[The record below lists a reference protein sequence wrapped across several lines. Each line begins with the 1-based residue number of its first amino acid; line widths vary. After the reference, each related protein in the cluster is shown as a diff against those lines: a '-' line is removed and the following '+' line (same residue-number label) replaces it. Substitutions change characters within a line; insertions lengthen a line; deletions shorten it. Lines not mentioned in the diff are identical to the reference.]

1 MDSKQSRRDFL
12 RKAATG
18 AATIVMPHVVAGR
31 ALGAED
37 KVGAN
42 DRLSIGVIGCGGI
55 SRGHRGW
62 AKNNSA
68 TELVAVCDVD
78 TERRESAREQAGED
92 CTAYTDYR
100 EVLDRDDIDAV
111 FVLTP
116 DHWHTLISMDA
127 CQAGKDVYC
136 EKPLTLTID
145 EGKRLVAA
153 VRRYGRV
160 FQTGSQQ
167 RSSWEFRLACELVRN
182 GRIGKVHTVRVVIG
196 GAPGGAWE
204 PDEDPPPGLDWNM
217 WLGPAPWSPY
227 NKLRHPYNFRW
238 FYDYSGG
245 KMTDWGAHHNDIAQ
259 WGLGMDGS
267 GPVSIEGTCVFPT
280 EGLYDVATSFEITY
294 QYATGQRVICSSEG
308 RFGVTFEGSDGWVW
322 VTRGDIETSPADL
335 RHETFGPGDE
345 RLYHSGNHHQN
356 WLDCMR
362 TRERPVCD
370 VEIGHRSVTVCHLG
384 NIALRTGRKLQWDPG
399 REEFVDDPA
408 ANRWLSRPYRTP
420 WHL

>member
-1 MDSKQSRRDFL
+1 MNGKQTRRDFL
-12 RKAATG
+12 RTAAKGT
-18 AATIVMPHVVAGR
+18 AAAAIPYIVAGR
-31 ALGAED
+31 ALGAEG

-42 DRLSIGVIGCGGI
+42 DRIGIGVIGCGGI
-55 SRGHRGW
+55 SGGHRGW
-62 AKNNSA
+62 AKNHA
-68 TELVAVCDVD
+68 ETELLAVCDVD
-78 TERRESAREQAGED
+78 TERRESAREQAGES
-92 CTAYTDYR
+92 CVAYNDYR
-100 EVLDRDDIDAV
+100 ELLDREDIDAV

-116 DHWHTLISMDA
+116 DHWHTLISLDA
-127 CQAGKDVYC
+127 CEAGKDVYC

-145 EGKRLVAA
+145 EGRRLVNA

-182 GRIGKVHTVRVVIG
+182 GRIGDVHTVRVVIG

-204 PDEDPPPGLDWNM
+204 PDEEPPPGLDWDM
-217 WLGPAPWSPY
+217 WLGPAPWAPY

-267 GPVSIEGTCVFPT
+267 GPVWIEGTGVFPT

-294 QYATGQRVICSSEG
+294 EYATGQRVICSDGG

-322 VTRGDIETSPADL
+322 VTRGDIETQPKEL
-335 RHETFGPGDE
+335 RHDVFGPDDE

-356 WLDCMR
+356 WFDCMR

-384 NIALRTGRKLQWDPG
+384 NIALRTGRKLQWDPA
-399 REEFVDDPA
+399 REQFVGDEE
-408 ANRWLSRPYRTP
+408 ANRWLSKPCRAP

>member
-1 MDSKQSRRDFL
+1 MGSKQSRRDFL

-18 AATIVMPHVVAGR
+18 AGTIVMPYVVAGR

-42 DRLSIGVIGCGGI
+42 DRVSIGVIGCGGI
-55 SRGHRGW
+55 SGGHRGW
-62 AKNNSA
+62 ARNSSG
-68 TELVAVCDVD
+68 TELLAVCDVD
-78 TERRESAREQAGED
+78 AERREAAREQAGEN

-116 DHWHTLISMDA
+116 DHWHTLVSLNA

-167 RSSWEFRLACELVRN
+167 RSDWEFRLACELVRS

-238 FYDYSGG
+238 FYDHSGG

-294 QYATGQRVICSSEG
+294 EYATGQRVICSSEG

-335 RHETFGPGDE
+335 RYETFGPGDE
-345 RLYHSGNHHQN
+345 RLYYSGNHHQN
-356 WLDCMR
+356 WFDCMQS
-362 TRERPVCD
+362 RERPVCD

-384 NIALRTGRKLQWDPG
+384 NIALRTGRKLRWDPA

-408 ANRWLSRPYRTP
+408 ANRWLSKPYRTP